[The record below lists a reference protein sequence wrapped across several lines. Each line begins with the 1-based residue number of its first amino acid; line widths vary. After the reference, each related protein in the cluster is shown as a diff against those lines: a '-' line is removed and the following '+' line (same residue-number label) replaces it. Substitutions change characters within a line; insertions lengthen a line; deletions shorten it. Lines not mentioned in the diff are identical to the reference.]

1 MRAIADHEQLDGE
14 DEMASGPSTR
24 DRERRRRPSDWRD
37 LTDSLPCPGDDT
49 EGRDLLWQEFE
60 AHFRWYDRAATR
72 TRYGYQG
79 LKILALTA
87 GATVTVLAASGAPA
101 VLTASLAAVGVVAE
115 GVQQV
120 FQFHTNWVS
129 YRSTAEVLRQHGFA
143 FAAGV
148 APYDDASTRRQ
159 LLSTV
164 LRDVT
169 TKENADW
176 STVMRDAG
184 LSTGA
189 SKSQ

>member
-1 MRAIADHEQLDGE
+1 
-14 DEMASGPSTR
+14 MASVPSPR
-24 DRERRRRPSDWRD
+24 DVERRHRPSDWRD
-37 LTDSLPCPGDDT
+37 LTDSLPRPGDEA

-60 AHFRWYDRAATR
+60 AHFRWYDRSATR

-79 LKILALTA
+79 LKILALAA
-87 GATVTVLAASGAPA
+87 GAAVTVLAATGAPA
-101 VLTASLAAVGVVAE
+101 ALTASLAAVGVVAE

-120 FQFHTNWVS
+120 FQFHMNWVS

-148 APYDDASTRRQ
+148 APYDDPSTRRQ

-169 TKENADW
+169 TKETADW

-184 LSTGA
+184 PSTGV
-189 SKSQ
+189 SKSR